1 MLLAVGG
8 GRNAIPYHVVVL
20 FKVLVVSLYTDMRPI
35 LQIQEIPVLFLVWS
49 DFVAEEWS
57 LGLPHKSVTASNSL
71 LPPPHMQWES
81 QMAHKL

>member
-57 LGLPHKSVTASNSL
+57 LGLPHKKHYGLKQSAT
-71 LPPPHMQWES
+71 PPPHAMGV
-81 QMAHKL
+81 ANGP